1 MSAIECHKYKG
12 CTIEIVHDEDAEC
25 PINDNGA
32 TLCRIAHWHRR
43 YNIGEPK

>member
-1 MSAIECHKYKG
+1 MNVIESHGYKG
-12 CTIEIVHDEDAEC
+12 CTIEIVADETAEC
-25 PINDNGA
+25 PLNDNGA